1 MNFSYKNSLL
11 AFLLA
16 IVHCGWSQEA
26 SIALSPNQIMI
37 GDHMELELKFKNKGL
52 SNTLFPLINDTSM
65 GNFRLVELSKID
77 TFFSGNDVVVSHSY
91 KITCFEDSVQTF
103 PPLVFRNGPID
114 IYRTNPIQIQ
124 VTSPNIDSAKDIKP
138 IKDIILLPL
147 SKDEVYSYLFV
158 SFILLGLVLILYFVY
173 IRFIRKENLFDREKP
188 TDPPHV
194 EALTAL
200 KLVETENL
208 WQRGNIKD
216 YYDRISDILR
226 AYIEKRFGIKALE
239 QTSHQLM
246 RSMNE
251 IQLPDYIIQ
260 DMDEILIK
268 SDLAKFAQ
276 EKHEGEMH
284 LAIMKMAYK
293 FVQFTQ
299 LSNDVNKRT
308 NALHVKRFYAQNKYG
323 YKVIAI
329 NQASFRAMVYG
340 LIATLLAL
348 SATIILSYSIPINY
362 ILGLLANSTYM
373 FFVWYVLLGVLLTL
387 IAVYALRAKML
398 AYWVIFDYNSII
410 LKEKS
415 SQKSIL
421 FKDIIES
428 NLNKKGQL
436 VLTDKAYNKYTIPKD
451 VEYFQEVRERIMDV
465 SDIELNVE

>member
-1 MNFSYKNSLL
+1 
-11 AFLLA
+11 
-16 IVHCGWSQEA
+16 
-26 SIALSPNQIMI
+26 
-37 GDHMELELKFKNKGL
+37 
-52 SNTLFPLINDTSM
+52 
-65 GNFRLVELSKID
+65 
-77 TFFSGNDVVVSHSY
+77 
-91 KITCFEDSVQTF
+91 
-103 PPLVFRNGPID
+103 
-114 IYRTNPIQIQ
+114 
-124 VTSPNIDSAKDIKP
+124 
-138 IKDIILLPL
+138 
-147 SKDEVYSYLFV
+147 
-158 SFILLGLVLILYFVY
+158 
-173 IRFIRKENLFDREKP
+173 LFDREKP

-284 LAIMKMAYK
+284 VAIMKMAYK
-293 FVQFTQ
+293 FVQSTQ

-329 NQASFRAMVYG
+329 NQVSFRAMVYG

-348 SATIILSYSIPINY
+348 SATIISSYSIPINY

-387 IAVYALRAKML
+387 IAVYALRAKMR

-436 VLTDKAYNKYTIPKD
+436 VLTDKAYNKYTIPVD

-465 SDIELNVE
+465 SDIELNGE

>member
-1 MNFSYKNSLL
+1 
-11 AFLLA
+11 
-16 IVHCGWSQEA
+16 
-26 SIALSPNQIMI
+26 
-37 GDHMELELKFKNKGL
+37 
-52 SNTLFPLINDTSM
+52 
-65 GNFRLVELSKID
+65 
-77 TFFSGNDVVVSHSY
+77 
-91 KITCFEDSVQTF
+91 
-103 PPLVFRNGPID
+103 
-114 IYRTNPIQIQ
+114 
-124 VTSPNIDSAKDIKP
+124 
-138 IKDIILLPL
+138 
-147 SKDEVYSYLFV
+147 
-158 SFILLGLVLILYFVY
+158 
-173 IRFIRKENLFDREKP
+173 
-188 TDPPHV
+188 
-194 EALTAL
+194 
-200 KLVETENL
+200 
-208 WQRGNIKD
+208 
-216 YYDRISDILR
+216 
-226 AYIEKRFGIKALE
+226 
-239 QTSHQLM
+239 M

-293 FVQFTQ
+293 FVQSTQ

-323 YKVIAI
+323 YKVIAV

-373 FFVWYVLLGVLLTL
+373 FFVWFVLLGILLTL
-387 IAVYALRAKML
+387 LAVYALRAKMR

-436 VLTDKAYNKYTIPKD
+436 VLTDKAYTKYTIPKD

-465 SDIELNVE
+465 SDIELNGE